1 MGMLRALAP
10 IVLSTLIGLL
20 PGAASALPRWGVEL
34 HDRLLQTADEKTPKV
49 ALTLDA
55 CSGAFD
61 ADLIATLVLLRIP
74 ATVFVTKKWLDRNPA
89 GTAAL
94 LAHPELFELQ
104 DHGSAHV
111 PAVIGAGRRVYGI
124 AGEPDV
130 AHLEAEVSGGAQAI
144 QALTGRAPTYYR
156 GATAVYDAQAMRTIQ
171 AMGYRIAGFSLNADA
186 GATLPQ
192 AAIVSRL
199 RAVQPGDVVI
209 AHLNKPRGATAE
221 ALAAV
226 LPELQAR
233 GYRFVTLSQARLQAR

>member
-74 ATVFVTKKWLDRNPA
+74 ATVFVSKKWLDRNPA

-124 AGEPDV
+124 AGEADV

>member
-226 LPELQAR
+226 LPEVQAR

>member
-199 RAVQPGDVVI
+199 RAVRPGDVVI

>member
-124 AGEPDV
+124 AGEADV

>member
-74 ATVFVTKKWLDRNPA
+74 ATAFVTKKWLDRNPA

-233 GYRFVTLSQARLQAR
+233 GYRFVTLSQTRLQAR